1 MKRFSLILLALVLCF
16 AIPAAQAETIELE
29 LTMLENGLTFPTP
42 IGWTDVELGGEDY
55 EEGFI
60 LLLTDEETDRCM
72 MVSTSRQSEDLSN
85 KDLLQVYSD
94 DKDYV
99 GAVLN
104 ENAHDH
110 QMVLYATVDQTMIG
124 YCFMDTEGCMYS
136 ILFFNANDEK
146 ISDDNALLQMV
157 DACMADTYFDEDA
170 FWLEDEADEPE
181 AQSIPSQSGVALE
194 LVEIEDGPVF
204 PIPAGWTEV
213 ELSNA
218 DIKDGCV
225 AAYSDEDSGRNML
238 IMAAEVGEISTA
250 QLAEMLTDDPD
261 YAAVRLM
268 TNDYGQDL
276 VLVVT
281 ADLTSGGYF
290 LMDDDGWMYSFLF
303 SLDGESP
310 MTDDDVLAL
319 LVQDCM
325 ANTYFEN

>member
-1 MKRFSLILLALVLCF
+1 MKKFFLTLLTLILCLTVF
-16 AIPAAQAETIELE
+16 AAQAETIELE
-29 LTMLENGLTFPTP
+29 TTMLENGLTFPTP
-42 IGWTDVELGGEDY
+42 ANWTEVELGASDY

-60 LLLTDEETDRCM
+60 LLLTEEETDRCM
-72 MVSTSRQSEDLSN
+72 MVSTSKQSEDISN
-85 KDLLQVYSD
+85 ADLLEVYAGD
-94 DKDYV
+94 EDYV

-110 QMVLYATVDQTMIG
+110 QMVLYALADETMIG

-170 FWLEDEADEPE
+170 FWLEDEASYETETVMGD
-181 AQSIPSQSGVALE
+181 SGVALE
-194 LVEIEDGPVF
+194 MVGIEDGPVF
-204 PIPAGWTEV
+204 PIPAEWTEV

-218 DIKDGCV
+218 DKKDGCV
-225 AAYSDEDSGRNML
+225 AAYTDEDSGRNML
-238 IMAAEVGEISTA
+238 IMAAEVGEISTEK
-250 QLAEMLTDDPD
+250 LAEMLTDDPD

-268 TNDYGQDL
+268 TNDHGQDL
-276 VLVVT
+276 VLIVT

-303 SLDGESP
+303 SLDGESS
-310 MTDDDVLAL
+310 MTDDDMLAL